1 MHTTMKVRSLT
12 VLEQTLAV
20 ARLPAGEGLPW
31 WAAASS
37 FLSLTRTAEETSLVC
52 EARLVPEEVRS
63 ERGFRALRV
72 DGTLA
77 FQETGVL
84 VSLGTPLA
92 TAGVPIFVVSTFDT
106 DYILVAGPRLD
117 EAVGALRKAGH
128 PVNE

>member
-1 MHTTMKVRSLT
+1 MKVRSIT
-12 VLEQTLAV
+12 VLEQILAV

-31 WAAASS
+31 WAARSS
-37 FLSLTRTAEETSLVC
+37 FLSLTRTAEETSVVC
-52 EARLVPEEVRS
+52 EARLVPEAVGS

-106 DYILVAGPRLD
+106 DYILVAGPLLA

-128 PVNE
+128 SVNE